1 MTRIALVYVT
11 FGLALVGLASAGT
24 SLAAQESGV
33 RLSGIL
39 VSQLDG
45 APVDGA
51 VVSLVDSDDVV
62 VWETLSNASGAF
74 SLPLPPP
81 GTYRARVT
89 RIGYESWTSDTIR
102 MASAAEPPI
111 LRLKIPV
118 RPIPLPELMVAEQ
131 NDCPTTPAE
140 RHRAFEL
147 YESVL
152 PILATV
158 SHTEDLRLRMRLVRP
173 VKEWRRGQFLY
184 GYDTTAVVVPQS
196 LPNASPGHLEAYG
209 YAEALNDTLTT
220 FYAPD
225 GDALASPGFL
235 ATHCLSPA
243 ADDEGDD
250 DDDAV
255 AGLAFEP
262 RPGREVVDVRGVLWI
277 DTVAAEP
284 RRLEFEYTS
293 LRPFL
298 RLYLEPALRVDL
310 QSRYRRPR
318 FQGTRLNESHFGGV
332 LRFDQT
338 DRAGW
343 LVTEWRIARPVL
355 LYELITGVDIGTS
368 VTPVAYPVTASG
380 EVLEILR
387 AEPGIDTDAPS
398 ARLRDGSGAH
408 GVSSPL
414 SCDGTP
420 AAGAIVVAL

>member
-1 MTRIALVYVT
+1 MTALTRYARVRAIPAAS
-11 FGLALVGLASAGT
+11 LAFALLAPAV
-24 SLAAQESGV
+24 AAQEPGA
-33 RLSGIL
+33 RLPGIL
-39 VSQLDG
+39 VSEGDG
-45 APVDGA
+45 APVDVA
-51 VVSLVDSDDVV
+51 VVSLVDADDTV
-62 VWETLSNASGAF
+62 VWETLSSASGAF
-74 SLPLPPP
+74 SLPLPPA
-81 GTYRARVT
+81 GTYRVRVA
-89 RIGYESWTSDTIR
+89 RIGYDSWTSGTIR
-102 MASAAEPPI
+102 VTSAAEPPT
-111 LRLKIPV
+111 LRLEIPV
-118 RPIPLPELMVAEQ
+118 RPIPLPELLVTEQ
-131 NDCPTTPAE
+131 NDCPTTPQE
-140 RHRAFEL
+140 RRRAFEL

-158 SHTEDLRLRMRLVRP
+158 SRTEDLGRLRMRLVRP

-243 ADDEGDD
+243 ADDGGDD
-250 DDDAV
+250 IDDAV

-284 RRLEFEYTS
+284 QRLEFEYTS

-298 RLYLEPALRVDL
+298 RRYLEPALRVDL

-318 FQGTRLNESHFGGV
+318 FQGTRLNESHFGGI

-338 DRAGW
+338 DRARW
-343 LVTEWRIARPVL
+343 LVTEWSVARPVL
-355 LYELITGVDIGTS
+355 LYELTTGVDGTS
-368 VTPVAYPVTASG
+368 VTPVAFPLTASG
-380 EVLEILR
+380 EVLEIIGP
-387 AEPGIDTDAPS
+387 EQGTGTDAPS
-398 ARLRDGSGAH
+398 ARPRDGSGEVLALFRRTDR
-408 GVSSPL
+408 SPR
-414 SCDGTP
+414 
-420 AAGAIVVAL
+420 